1 MPKPILDPEGE
12 KALIERV
19 RSGDTEAFTGLV
31 ERYQGPLIGF
41 LSNMIR
47 DEEAAR
53 DLAQETF
60 VKAYTS
66 IGSFET
72 RNQAAFSTWL
82 FAIARN
88 ACLDAMRSRK
98 RRSGQIGSNHPELRV
113 DTAQPGYPEAWHF
126 RNALENALA
135 KMGVKYRMAFEL
147 TLVQGFSF
155 GETAIIL
162 KTNTETIRA
171 RVKRTRESLRKT
183 LRHFRGR
190 SEHASG

>member
-1 MPKPILDPEGE
+1 MPKPISDPEGE

-19 RSGDTEAFTGLV
+19 RSGDTEAFSGLV
-31 ERYQGPLIGF
+31 DRYQGPLIGF

-72 RNQAAFSTWL
+72 RNQATFSTWL
-82 FAIARN
+82 FAIAKN
-88 ACLDAMRSRK
+88 ACLDVMRNRK
-98 RRSGQIGSNHPELRV
+98 RRSEIIGSYHPELLM
-113 DTAQPGYPEAWHF
+113 DAAQPRHLETWHL

-135 KMGVKYRMAFEL
+135 KMSLKYRMAFEL

-183 LRHFRGR
+183 LGHFRGR